1 MTYRSLRAIA
11 SRNILLPLSDPGILQ
26 TIPSA
31 TFTSPEIASVGVTEA
46 QAIEKLGESKVA
58 ISEMDLAKVDRA
70 VCDGQTK
77 GFIKVVH
84 HKKNGQ
90 ILGATVMAPSAGELI
105 SEISVAMTAKIPFA
119 NLAKVIHPYP
129 SYAIA
134 LQIMAA
140 EVYYEKTMKL
150 KWLYDILKRFGL

>member
-1 MTYRSLRAIA
+1 MGY
-11 SRNILLPLSDPGILQ
+11 
-26 TIPSA
+26 
-31 TFTSPEIASVGVTEA
+31 TEA
-46 QAIEKLGESKVA
+46 KAIEELGKSKVA
-58 ISEMDLAKVDRA
+58 ISEINLSKVDRA

-90 ILGATVMAPSAGELI
+90 ILGATIMAPSAGELI
-105 SEISVAMTAKIPFA
+105 SEISIAMTAKIPFA

-134 LQIMAA
+134 IQIMAA

-150 KWLYDILKRFGL
+150 KWLYDILKQFGL